1 MTSYNPIHIPKYN
14 IYDIFVNDRG
24 NIIII
29 QPSETPPLIIKLKMG
44 DKQIP
49 FEIESCPHNHTH
61 IYSLKSDILYD
72 SNELYNLI
80 INNEEIHTK
89 ISKYP
94 KFENEIIMSTIVKSE
109 DKYIL
114 QWIQYYIHLGVQRI
128 IIYDN
133 SQDNTLH
140 SILNKYMNDGSVILI
155 NWQYPY
161 LLHIS
166 GISGQTTQQ
175 NHSIY
180 AFNTCDYVGLFD
192 IDEYINIQEP
202 YSNIRKFLED
212 YVKLNNIN
220 INMIGGFQFLNKFF
234 YNPDRLPDDK
244 NNFLKIYTCDNIKMS
259 GHEKNFVIPRNVK
272 TFSVHMITNGL
283 PIVKI
288 THNIAYFNH
297 YIFLNKTNR
306 GFNKSDMSD
315 NSISRLTNLFSII

>member
-1 MTSYNPIHIPKYN
+1 MSSYNPIHIPKYN
-14 IYDIFVNDRG
+14 IYDIFHNDRG

-29 QPSETPPLIIKLKMG
+29 QPSEIPPTIIKMKVGEKLL
-44 DKQIP
+44 P
-49 FEIESCPHNHTH
+49 FDIECCPHNHTYV
-61 IYSLKSDILYD
+61 YSLNCEIMYN
-72 SNELYNLI
+72 SNEIYKFM
-80 INNEEIHTK
+80 INDEEINTK

-94 KFENEIIMSTIVKSE
+94 SFENEIIMSTIVKSE

-114 QWIQYYIHLGVQRI
+114 QWIQYHIHLGVQRI

-140 SILNKYMNDGSVILI
+140 SILNKYMNDGIVILI

-161 LLHIS
+161 MLKIS

-180 AFNTCDYVGLFD
+180 AFNTSDYIGLFD

-202 YSNIRKFLED
+202 YSNIRTLLED
-212 YVKLNNIN
+212 FVKLTNIN

-234 YNPDRLPDDK
+234 YNPDRLPDDN
-244 NNFLKIYTCDNIKMS
+244 NNFLKIYTCDNIMMS

-288 THNIAYFNH
+288 NHNIAYFNH

-306 GFNKSDMSD
+306 GFNKSAMTD
-315 NSISRLTNLFSII
+315 NSVSRLTNLFSII